1 MTRNAVTYLD
11 HSASAPLLPAA
22 RDALVDVLAVPGNP
36 SSVHENGRKLRAII
50 EEARDN
56 VALLGG
62 TARGRVVF
70 TGSATE
76 SLTQAIW
83 GLARNQKIQRIL
95 VGAGEHMAVIRAV
108 EGAGVPFDL
117 IPLLESGLLDLAALE
132 AQLAAA
138 TAAGERVLVAVQ
150 QVNNETSVVQPID
163 EIGELLFDQDHYFL
177 VDGAQGAGKVE
188 FYFDPSRADFYSVS
202 AHKIGGPAGV
212 GALLLKP
219 RVDEV
224 RLIPGGGQ
232 EQGRRGGTESAALI
246 AAFGVAA
253 AQAKELFAQLP
264 ADLVAKAEE
273 GLRAVFPDL
282 VIFGA
287 DAPRSGLGS
296 AFALPGIQNNVS
308 MIQYDLAHI
317 ALSAGSACSSGKVSR
332 SHVLSAM
339 HVDPALADCALR
351 LSVGWN
357 STAEDIDA
365 FLRASAQIANKFKD
379 SAAPNARAV

>member
-1 MTRNAVTYLD
+1 MTQHAVTYLD
-11 HSASAPLLPAA
+11 HSASAPLLP
-22 RDALVDVLAVPGNP
+22 DALAAMNDTLAIPGNP

-50 EEARDN
+50 EEARDH
-56 VALLGG
+56 VALLCG

-76 SLTQAIW
+76 SLTHAIW
-83 GLARNQKIQRIL
+83 GLARSGKINRIL

-108 EGAGVPFDL
+108 ETAGVPFDL
-117 IPLLESGLLDLAALE
+117 IPLQSKGLLDLVALE
-132 AQLAAA
+132 RQLEAAA
-138 TAAGERVLVAVQ
+138 EADERVLVAVQ

-163 EIGELLFDQDHYFL
+163 EIGNLMFESEHYLL

-212 GALLLKP
+212 GALILKP
-219 RVDEV
+219 RVDDV

-232 EQGRRGGTESAALI
+232 EQGRRGGTESAALLSG
-246 AAFGVAA
+246 FGVAA
-253 AQAKELFAQLP
+253 AQAVEDFANMP
-264 ADLVAKAEE
+264 KDLVAAAEA
-273 GLRAVFPDL
+273 GLKKLYPQVEF
-282 VIFGA
+282 FGA
-287 DAPRSGLGS
+287 DAPRSGFAS
-296 AFALPGIQNNVS
+296 AFALPGIKNNIS

-332 SHVLSAM
+332 SHVLAAM
-339 HVDPALADCALR
+339 QVDPELADCALR

-357 STAEDIDA
+357 STMADIEQFLSATKQIVEKFRGEDQ
-365 FLRASAQIANKFKD
+365 ASA
-379 SAAPNARAV
+379 

>member
-22 RDALVDVLAVPGNP
+22 CDALVDVLAIPGNP

-50 EEARDN
+50 EEARDQ
-56 VALLGG
+56 VALLCG

-76 SLTQAIW
+76 SLTHAIW
-83 GLARNQKIQRIL
+83 GLARSQKIQRIL

-108 EGAGVPFDL
+108 ESAGMPFDF
-117 IPLLESGLLDLAALE
+117 IPMLENGLLDVAALE

-138 TAAGERVLVAVQ
+138 DAADERVLVAVQ

-163 EIGELLFDQDHYFL
+163 EIGELLFDKEHYLL

-212 GALLLKP
+212 GALILKP
-219 RVDEV
+219 RVDDV

-253 AQAKELFAQLP
+253 AQAKENFAQMP
-264 ADLVAKAEE
+264 QDLVAKAEE
-273 GLRAVFPDL
+273 GLKALFPQVVF
-282 VIFGA
+282 FGA
-287 DAPRSGLGS
+287 DAPRSGMAS
-296 AFALPGIQNNVS
+296 AFALPGIKNNIS
-308 MIQYDLAHI
+308 MIQYDLARI

-339 HVDPALADCALR
+339 HVDPDLADCALR

-357 STAEDIDA
+357 STPDDIEA
-365 FLRASAQIANKFKD
+365 FLSASAQIAEKFKD
-379 SAAPNARAV
+379 SAHPNARAV

>member
-11 HSASAPLLPAA
+11 HSASAPLLPDAQAA
-22 RDALVDVLAVPGNP
+22 MVDAFAIPGNP

-50 EEARDN
+50 EEARDH
-56 VALLGG
+56 VALMCG

-76 SLTQAIW
+76 SLTHAIW
-83 GLARNQKIQRIL
+83 GLARSQKINRIL

-108 EGAGVPFDL
+108 ETAGVPFDF
-117 IPLLESGLLDLAALE
+117 IPLQTNGLLDLAALE
-132 AQLAAA
+132 RQLGAAD
-138 TAAGERVLVAVQ
+138 AAEERVLVAVQ

-163 EIGELLFDQDHYFL
+163 EIGNLMFDSEHYLL

-212 GALLLKP
+212 GALILKP
-219 RVDEV
+219 RVDDV

-246 AAFGVAA
+246 AGFGVAA
-253 AQAKELFAQLP
+253 SRATENFAQMP
-264 ADLVAKAEE
+264 KGLVAKAEQ
-273 GLRAVFPDL
+273 GLKELLPHVE
-282 VIFGA
+282 IFGA
-287 DAPRSGLGS
+287 EAPRSGFS
-296 AFALPGIQNNVS
+296 CSFALPGIKNNIS

-332 SHVLSAM
+332 SHVLDAM
-339 HVDPALADCALR
+339 QIDPALADCALR

-357 STAEDIDA
+357 STEADIET
-365 FLRASAQIANKFKD
+365 FLSASAQIAEKFKGD
-379 SAAPNARAV
+379 NRARV